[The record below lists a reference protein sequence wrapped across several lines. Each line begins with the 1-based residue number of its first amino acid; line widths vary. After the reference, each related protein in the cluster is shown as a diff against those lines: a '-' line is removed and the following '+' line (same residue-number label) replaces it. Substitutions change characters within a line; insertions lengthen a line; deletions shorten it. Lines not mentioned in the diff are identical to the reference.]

1 MLDLLDLKPCPI
13 CGAKVNVHG
22 PEDWQPTFYDPD
34 SGGDPVSLDCECGMS
49 FSIGSYD
56 YQETYKAW
64 NRRAGEE
71 DKHEA
76 D

>member
-1 MLDLLDLKPCPI
+1 MPDLKPCPI

-22 PEDWQPTFYDPD
+22 PDDWKPTFYDPD
-34 SGGDPVSLDCECGMS
+34 SGGDPVSIDCECGMS

-56 YQETYKAW
+56 YQETYRAW
-64 NRRAGEE
+64 NRRAEE
-71 DKHEA
+71 EGKHENL